1 MQLGAFSEAAR
12 WAGQVADQSPADP
25 ALDALRLTQ
34 AVARMELNFLRNLE
48 TAGGKAEQIGFFDTV
63 LGDPGG
69 GFARLEAIRAVTP
82 QRIADVAA
90 RYVLRHRRTVVKVRA
105 DLSSEAA

>member
-1 MQLGAFSEAAR
+1 MGDVEAQDK
-12 WAGQVADQSPADP
+12 AGCFAGCGGRNTTSPCW
-25 ALDALRLTQ
+25 
-34 AVARMELNFLRNLE
+34 
-48 TAGGKAEQIGFFDTV
+48 IGCFFDTV

-82 QRIADVAA
+82 LRIADVAA